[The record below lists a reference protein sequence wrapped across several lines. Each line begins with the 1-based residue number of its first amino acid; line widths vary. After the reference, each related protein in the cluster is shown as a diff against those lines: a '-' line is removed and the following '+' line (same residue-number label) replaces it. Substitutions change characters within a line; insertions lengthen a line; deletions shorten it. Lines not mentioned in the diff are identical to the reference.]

1 LAYGNSTQ
9 SFRAANPVVP
19 QAAADF
25 SGYTVYRF
33 RDNAPVTFQRSPLP
47 LDNSNQ
53 QLIVA
58 WSDAQNAIYTD
69 RLGTYG
75 LHHHQTCGTCAPG
88 RDALL
93 AAASSLVL
101 SHPPP
106 VPLSTPSPP
115 PPMVY

>member
-1 LAYGNSTQ
+1 MAYGNSTQ
-9 SFRAANPVVP
+9 SFRVANPVVP

-25 SGYTVYRF
+25 SGYTVYRS

-75 LHHHQTCGTCAPG
+75 LNHHQTCGTCAPEHFSC
-88 RDALL
+88 RCLL
-93 AAASSLVL
+93 FSSLT
-101 SHPPP
+101 PTACP
-106 VPLSTPSPP
+106 VVHP